1 MTATAHAI
9 IGIVIAAKVGD
20 PAIAIPIAIASHI
33 VADAIPHWDM
43 ATSRKQK
50 GKAKVMQDA
59 TADVILGFTLSFVL
73 LKLLFPHVD
82 VLYAFIIIIAAQSL
96 DWIMTPY
103 YFWKIDFPPFVWAYK
118 FQKKIE
124 HRLDKPWGIITQVVP
139 LTLLLLWAKFF

>member
-103 YFWKIDFPPFVWAYK
+103 YFWKIDFLPFVWAYK